1 MLKTKQDFIS
11 KIHLIIAV
19 VIVIPVALVYGF
31 FPDTSFE
38 LYPKTIDEHNFYKAI
53 MGLYLGFSVLWIL
66 GIVNVRFLK
75 TAITSNIIFMVGL
88 GSGRLLSIIVDGIP
102 SFGYLFGTAAEIFLG
117 AYGLWVL
124 KRLHLNR
131 T

>member
-31 FPDTSFE
+31 FPDASFE
-38 LYPKTIDEHNFYKAI
+38 LYPKTIDEHNFHKAI

-75 TAITSNIIFMVGL
+75 TAIISNIIFMVGL